1 MSTLPLAII
10 LLALPALCFAG
21 GGGDSLNQPTT
32 APPVPSASAAQPST
46 HPVSSS
52 DKGLIYSGVQAAA
65 PAGPAGKANTSAA
78 GEVSDY
84 SQALKDLFPM
94 SPAEIQSFRATVD
107 ATRHAIHPGPAPVMQ
122 TRTLLLDLQP
132 GAPVP
137 VIRVAPG
144 YVSSIVFLDSTGAP
158 WPITSVT
165 VGDAKWFSVQAPKV
179 DPQNLLTVSALG
191 SHLAS
196 NIAVTLT
203 HHTTPIVIALE
214 TSASDA
220 AVLTALRANEQ
231 GPNAKTPTLEPE
243 IPVGADGALLAFL
256 DEVPPAGAIVLKS
269 TNRDVEAWQYQQGI
283 YVRTHFAVIS
293 PAFISVV
300 RGEAGVRVYHVPLT
314 PSVIFSHR
322 GMPLTVDLSTPAW
335 AALPGSGHSGGAP

>member
-1 MSTLPLAII
+1 MSTLPLAIT
-10 LLALPALCFAG
+10 LLVLPALCFAG
-21 GGGDSLNQPTT
+21 GGGNSLNQPTT
-32 APPVPSASAAQPST
+32 APSAPSAFAAPPST
-46 HPVSSS
+46 QPVSGS
-52 DKGLIYSGVQAAA
+52 DNGIIYSGVPAAT
-65 PAGPAGKANTSAA
+65 PADKANTSAA
-78 GEVSDY
+78 GAGGVSDY
-84 SQALKDLFPM
+84 RQALKDLFPL

-107 ATRHAIHPGPAPVMQ
+107 ATRHAIHPGPAPAMQ

-137 VIRVAPG
+137 VIHVAPG

-196 NIAVTLT
+196 NMAVTLT

-269 TNRDVEAWQYQQGI
+269 TNRDVEAWQYQRGI

-314 PSVIFSHR
+314 PSVVFSH
-322 GMPLTVDLSTPAW
+322 GGTPLTVDLSPPAW
-335 AALPGSGHSGGAP
+335 AALPGSGHTGGAP